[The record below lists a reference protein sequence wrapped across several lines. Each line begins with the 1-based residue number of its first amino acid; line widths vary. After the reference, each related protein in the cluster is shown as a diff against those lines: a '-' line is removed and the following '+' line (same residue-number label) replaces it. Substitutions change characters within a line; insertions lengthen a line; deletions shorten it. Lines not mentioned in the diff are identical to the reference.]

1 MVQWIKGKLHAKNQG
16 PDSRAEEV
24 MCILRNFRDRQ
35 TDIVA
40 VCNQSEEDCMP
51 KIKR

>member
-16 PDSRAEEV
+16 PDSRAEKV
-24 MCILRNFRDRQ
+24 MCILSNFRDRQ

-40 VCNQSEEDCMP
+40 VCC
-51 KIKR
+51 